1 MIRVQNLTKYYG
13 ERLAVDDISFNV
25 EKGEILG
32 LLGPNGA
39 GKTTAM
45 RIITGFL
52 MPTQGDVWV
61 ADCNMADN
69 SLEGRRHI
77 GYLPE
82 AIPLYTD
89 VTVRSYLDFAGR
101 IRGMDSNRVKTRIDD
116 VVELCRLEEYID
128 VLIGKLSR
136 GFRQRVG
143 VAQAI
148 IHEPEVMILDEPTL
162 GIDPIQV
169 SQTRQLIK
177 DLGQNHTIL
186 LSSHILPEVSMT
198 CDRVVIIHEGRIV
211 AEDKIENLSTIIKES
226 RNIRME
232 IRGPAGEVTT
242 KLSKIEGVRQVRY
255 EEPHHF
261 VDCSPEQ
268 DLRPKLMEA
277 IVQGGWVLLGMETV
291 EMSLEDIFLE
301 LTTEEYDE
309 DEESLSTENEES
321 LSAEDEEGA
330 EA

>member
-13 ERLAVDDISFNV
+13 ERLALDDISFNV

-45 RIITGFL
+45 RIITSFL
-52 MPTQGDVWV
+52 MPTRGDVWV
-61 ADCNMADN
+61 ADCNMAEN

-89 VTVRSYLDFAGR
+89 VTVRSYLEFSGR
-101 IRGMDSNRVKTRIDD
+101 IRGMDSNHVKTRIND

-177 DLGQNHTIL
+177 DLGQEHTIL

-211 AEDKIENLSTIIKES
+211 AEDKIENLSTIITGS
-226 RNIRME
+226 RSIRLE
-232 IRGPAGEVTT
+232 VQGPAGEVTT
-242 KLSKIEGVRQVRY
+242 KLSNIKGVRQVRY

-261 VDCSPEQ
+261 VDCPPEQ

-277 IVQGGWVLLGMETV
+277 IVQGGWILLGMEAV

-309 DEESLSTENEES
+309 DEEDIFV
-321 LSAEDEEGA
+321 EDEGDV